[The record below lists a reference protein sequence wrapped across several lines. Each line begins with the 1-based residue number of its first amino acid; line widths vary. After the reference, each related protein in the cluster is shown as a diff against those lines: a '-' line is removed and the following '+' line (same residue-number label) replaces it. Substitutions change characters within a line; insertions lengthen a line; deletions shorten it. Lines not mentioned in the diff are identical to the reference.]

1 MEAAMFIT
9 LLDSS
14 YEFYYAYHG
23 FKATVL
29 EVQREIRSGVRTD
42 PDKILQF

>member
-1 MEAAMFIT
+1 MFIT
-9 LLDSS
+9 FLDSS
-14 YEFYYAYHG
+14 YEFYYVNHG

-29 EVQREIRSGVRTD
+29 EVQTDIWSGVRTD